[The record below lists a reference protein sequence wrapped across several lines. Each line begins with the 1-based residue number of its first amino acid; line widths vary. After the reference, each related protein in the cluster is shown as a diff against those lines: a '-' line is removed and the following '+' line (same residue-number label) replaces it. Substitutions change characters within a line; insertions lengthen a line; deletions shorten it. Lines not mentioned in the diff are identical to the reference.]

1 MTFDKTDV
9 AWAAGLF
16 EGEGTCG
23 SYYGT
28 YVSKAGKRYSRKTP
42 QAQLA
47 IGMTD
52 LEPLEKFRDTF
63 GFGAIHGPYEVRGG
77 TKPAYKYYVNKREH
91 VQAILAAIYPWLSPR
106 RRAQVAQTLG
116 GGPSPVQVGSPE
128 EVSLR
133 ETSRGGEEVRR
144 ALGEAG
150 RGPAVQDN
158 STHQGE

>member
-1 MTFDKTDV
+1 MTFKREDV

-23 SYYGT
+23 AYYGT
-28 YVSKAGKRYSRKTP
+28 FLTKAGERRPRKTA

-52 LEPLEKFRDTF
+52 LEPLEKFKETF
-63 GFGAIHGPYEVRGG
+63 GFGSIHGPYEVSGG

-106 RRAQVAQTLG
+106 RREQVAQ
-116 GGPSPVQVGSPE
+116 
-128 EVSLR
+128 
-133 ETSRGGEEVRR
+133 
-144 ALGEAG
+144 ALA
-150 RGPAVQDN
+150 R
-158 STHQGE
+158 